1 MSISEFK
8 KKIIEMKTL
17 IDEDDD
23 LEEKKDNSLFIDA
36 NQIMDDYHIDCSFW
50 WDEHYENPSF
60 EEHLATIKDQITLLS
75 CVKRNRKRKSDGTY
89 RIEIPT
95 EYDEENVNFV
105 LEGFQKLAEILE
117 NYKRICDRLKI
128 IEALRSKLSE
138 ELDEMNKVFE
148 KNLKKRIEAE
158 GLMKNVTKLSVI
170 YGSDERWRNKL
181 DRFYVGY
188 DYVYSEHGKELAVTV
203 HINKNI
209 NVKLEYD
216 GQFDFIFAYKD
227 IGDKRDHMNLRNFI
241 NSVATPENWFRL
253 E

>member
-148 KNLKKRIEAE
+148 QMQGQLDDQSDEQKDELKKGAEKLLEIKRTSGCKNPNEKSAFDIEIE
-158 GLMKNVTKLSVI
+158 EDDLQPS
-170 YGSDERWRNKL
+170 SDEKQDDW
-181 DRFYVGY
+181 
-188 DYVYSEHGKELAVTV
+188 E
-203 HINKNI
+203 I
-209 NVKLEYD
+209 EYD
-216 GQFDFIFAYKD
+216 DD
-227 IGDKRDHMNLRNFI
+227 
-241 NSVATPENWFRL
+241 
-253 E
+253 